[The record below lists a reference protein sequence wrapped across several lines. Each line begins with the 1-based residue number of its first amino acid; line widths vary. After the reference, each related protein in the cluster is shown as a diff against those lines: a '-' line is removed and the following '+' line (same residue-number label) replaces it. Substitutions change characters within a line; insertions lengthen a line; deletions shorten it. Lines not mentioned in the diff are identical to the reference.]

1 MLSST
6 AGMSSKSSS
15 KSIFLLEKRKT
26 ARMHKLAASVLML
39 VLGMCWRENDAK
51 GDDDAGHP
59 GGRAA
64 AAFVGALVRNARQ
77 PRDVAEQAL
86 LRFKDEPLP
95 YLPDFVLM
103 GYVGYVGPREK
114 RRVVAHVG
122 CGQATV
128 HPYFFGPGWQEV
140 RVDISEGNRP
150 HVVADMVS
158 VHEHLGEESIDAI
171 YCAHSLEHLTA
182 SDAARALRA
191 FWKILKPGGVILVTV
206 PDTQA
211 ALSLLLQGDAE
222 EGVYHLSPDA
232 SLPVTPLDLLFGDQR
247 SIHGGNSWMRH
258 QTGFTEATLRDAL
271 FSAAFHEVQTFREFA
286 KHYDY
291 VDLWALAV
299 KHGAGLGAAEVNQM
313 HRKGHVGLGS
323 WNLFFHGVGEGFRE
337 CVRECGD
344 YHTQRARS
352 APDQPLSQSDHQ
364 SQLYQCGHA
373 CRRR

>member
-1 MLSST
+1 M
-6 AGMSSKSSS
+6 
-15 KSIFLLEKRKT
+15 RK
-26 ARMHKLAASVLML
+26 LL
-39 VLGMCWRENDAK
+39 VLVLLGLCWREKIAK

-86 LRFKDEPLP
+86 QRFQTKNEPLP
-95 YLPDFVLM
+95 YLPDFVLP
-103 GYVGYVGPREK
+103 GYVGEVCEAQEK

-122 CGQATV
+122 CGQATI
-128 HPYFFGPGWQEV
+128 HPYFFGPGWREV
-140 RVDISEGNRP
+140 RVDIAEGNQP

-158 VHEHLGEESIDAI
+158 VHEHLGEESVDAI

-182 SDAARALRA
+182 SDAAQALRA

-211 ALSLLLQGDAE
+211 ALSLLLQGGAE

-299 KHGAGLGAAEVNQM
+299 KHSSGLGMAEVHQM
-313 HRKGHVGLGS
+313 HRRGHVGLGS
-323 WNLFFHGVGEGFRE
+323 WNLFFQGVGEGFRE

-352 APDQPLSQSDHQ
+352 APNQPLSQGDHR